1 MSPASWRNASL
12 PLEADGRLSRC
23 NVYKKP
29 GDPNDTRI
37 VSCDKWDYDP
47 EQERSTII
55 SYWDLVCHRQWLRAL
70 AEAFYIGGS
79 LIAMSAVGLV
89 ADRVGRM
96 PVLLSAVAVLQI
108 ATVGGCC
115 AASYQAYVLSRFLN
129 SGCVAT
135 VAVLSCTLLFE
146 ASTHEKRNRHL
157 CAAMTAGMLMV
168 EVWLAMARLLRQV
181 NWIVMQIFILS
192 PTVLTLY
199 AVSAVHESARWCIS
213 VNDMDRAE
221 VLMIAAAKE
230 NHFPVSTTACMLER
244 LRTEV
249 LRTERRITITSGDA
263 AEAKAVQR
271 SALVMLGLSFS
282 STFTQ
287 YSMLAVQA
295 YVASGTTA
303 WFQWTSS
310 GANLASFILLYVLFT
325 KISPPRLLAATVAAV
340 CGITCVISLSFAFGY
355 GYLTTLSFLLAKP
368 LTYVVKVLIFTNV
381 LEMVPTRVR
390 CGTICWL
397 FGFGRVGGVCAILLS
412 VQRDIGRNDVLFALA
427 GTALFMMLLA
437 QLTFLHSSEQQTLGS
452 HLSSAGA
459 MDTMDY
465 MKKTLDSLP
474 SKKEYNRKSRG
485 SARSSRFQCM
495 DPRFAD
501 IRLY

>member
-1 MSPASWRNASL
+1 
-12 PLEADGRLSRC
+12 
-23 NVYKKP
+23 
-29 GDPNDTRI
+29 
-37 VSCDKWDYDP
+37 
-47 EQERSTII
+47 
-55 SYWDLVCHRQWLRAL
+55 
-70 AEAFYIGGS
+70 
-79 LIAMSAVGLV
+79 
-89 ADRVGRM
+89 
-96 PVLLSAVAVLQI
+96 
-108 ATVGGCC
+108 
-115 AASYQAYVLSRFLN
+115 
-129 SGCVAT
+129 
-135 VAVLSCTLLFE
+135 
-146 ASTHEKRNRHL
+146 
-157 CAAMTAGMLMV
+157 MTAGMLMV
-168 EVWLAMARLLRQV
+168 EVWLAVARLLRQV

-199 AVSAVHESARWCIS
+199 AVSAVHESARWCVS
-213 VNDMDRAE
+213 VNDMDRDE
-221 VLMIAAAKE
+221 VLMITAAKE

-249 LRTERRITITSGDA
+249 LRTERRFTITSGDA

-271 SALVMLGLSFS
+271 RALVMLGLSFS

-295 YVASGTTA
+295 YVASETTS

-310 GANLASFILLYVLFT
+310 EANLASFILLYVLFT

-340 CGITCVISLSFAFGY
+340 CGIACVISLSFEFGY

-368 LTYVVKVLIFTNV
+368 LTYVVKVLIFANV

-397 FGFGRVGGVCAILLS
+397 FGFGRVGGVCAVLLS
-412 VQRDIGRNDVLFALA
+412 VQRDIGRNDVL
-427 GTALFMMLLA
+427 A
-437 QLTFLHSSEQQTLGS
+437 QLTFLHSSEQPTMGS

-485 SARSSRFQCM
+485 SARSSRFRSM
-495 DPRFAD
+495 DPRFAA